1 MIDTLTI
8 AELTQRCSEETARY
22 IRREAYAERFCLELF
37 RRAILQRDDAAWAAV
52 YDQYST
58 IVRRWIRAG
67 ADDGEEGVTIAFER
81 FWRAVDAAKFARFSS
96 LSGVLQYL
104 KMCAVTAQLDRARVA
119 RASAVEDSLDEDA
132 HDLPSRENVEDAV
145 VDAVDA
151 SRFWQTVQHALS
163 DERERLVVYL
173 SYVIGLSPRA
183 ICASHGQQFPE
194 VADVYRLK
202 RVVLDRLRRAPEV
215 QDLVS
220 RPRQRPRTPS

>member
-22 IRREAYAERFCLELF
+22 IRHEAYAERFCLELF

-52 YDQYST
+52 YEQYAV

-67 ADDGEEGVTIAFER
+67 ADDGEEGVTVAFER

-104 KMCAVTAQLDRARVA
+104 KMCAVTAQLDWARVA
-119 RASAVEDSLDEDA
+119 RAGAVEDSLDEGA
-132 HDLPSRENVEDAV
+132 HGLSSRENVEEAV

-151 SRFWQTVQHALS
+151 AHFWQTVQHALA

-215 QDLVS
+215 QALAS
-220 RPRQRPRTPS
+220 RPPRRRAPG